1 MLEKLKNCK
10 DPQERRAYELFI
22 AKAQSNRWANYPFR
36 TDVHFS
42 EQDYITWQKHL
53 SKLDSI
59 VNEMVFDKGERSI
72 GQKKER
78 VFSEIKKLFEKKYGI
93 KTIELTPKMRGLM
106 KELSKYTGEKFDTPQ
121 QAMKYILEQEAKA
134 LYNL

>member
-72 GQKKER
+72 GQKKKE
-78 VFSEIKKLFEKKYGI
+78 FFLKSKNFLKKN
-93 KTIELTPKMRGLM
+93 M
-106 KELSKYTGEKFDTPQ
+106 
-121 QAMKYILEQEAKA
+121 A
-134 LYNL
+134 